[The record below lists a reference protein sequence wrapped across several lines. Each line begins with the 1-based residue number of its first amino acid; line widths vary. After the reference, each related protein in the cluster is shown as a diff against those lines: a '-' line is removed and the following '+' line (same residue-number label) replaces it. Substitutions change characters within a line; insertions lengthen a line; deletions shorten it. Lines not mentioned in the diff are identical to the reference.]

1 LLIETCNYLGSS
13 RTGLAA
19 APGQGAGLDDSRD
32 LGPEPIVI
40 DLMAQLQIAR
50 DEACTL
56 RKTMHDEAECA
67 RSECIHLEL
76 QLETAKDACE
86 GMIIRNDKL
95 ESSVEELRCDLNV
108 RYAEKHMPL

>member
-1 LLIETCNYLGSS
+1 MQLS
-13 RTGLAA
+13 RLKQDWVKFQTAA
-19 APGQGAGLDDSRD
+19 MGQGAGLDASRD
-32 LGPEPIVI
+32 QRPEPIVI
-40 DLMAQLQIAR
+40 DLMAQLQIAH

-86 GMIIRNDKL
+86 RMIIRNDKL
-95 ESSVEELRCDLNV
+95 KSSVEELRCDPNV
-108 RYAEKHMPL
+108 RYTEKYMPL